1 MSLAIELVIILAIAA
16 GTAGLANRFSLS
28 APLLLTA
35 FGLVLSFVPGM
46 PTLPLEPDVVL
57 EGLLPPLLYAT
68 ALRTPWVDLRRN
80 KRPIALLS
88 VGLVLFTAFAV
99 AFVVKLVL
107 PEVPFA
113 IALALGAVV
122 APPDAVAASAVAR
135 RVAMPRQVVTLL
147 EGESLLNDA
156 TALVLLRTAIAA
168 ISGTV
173 GVLST
178 GLDFVWAVAGGA
190 LTGWLLAQIVAFL
203 RRKVEDPVLDTTV
216 SLLVPFI
223 AYLAGEQVHG
233 SGVIAVVVAGIMLG
247 HRSIEMQ
254 SAMSRV
260 TERVIWRTVQFL
272 LESAVFL
279 LIGLQ
284 LQDLVTAALEDKSTP
299 NTDVLVLCG
308 AVLLTVIAARA
319 VWVYPSAY
327 LPGLLVRRIR
337 RNEPR
342 QSPRSVALVGWA
354 GMRGV
359 VTLAAALTIP
369 EEVPGRPA
377 LVVAAFAVVAGTLLI
392 QGTTLPWMVRRL
404 RVVGPDPAQDALQEA
419 LLQQQAAHA
428 GLDRLAT
435 SKRSGDAPDV
445 VEGLQ
450 SWGERV
456 ANAAWE
462 RLGSTDAERETPAAA
477 FHRLRVNM
485 LEAERE
491 VVAAVRS
498 DGSVPHDLVE
508 RVLER
513 IDQEE
518 AMLDGFSTGTGPS
531 ATERSSML
539 TSPKPGACEHLKE
552 RPLTRA
558 PASRPDA
565 CPECVALGERTW
577 VHLRMCLDCGHV
589 GCCDSSPRRHADAHY
604 RETGHPVMRSIELG
618 ESWRWCFEDAE
629 LG

>member
-1 MSLAIELVIILAIAA
+1 MAIELVIILAIAA
-16 GTAGLANRFSLS
+16 GTAGLASRFSLS

-80 KRPIALLS
+80 KQPIALLS

-107 PEVPFA
+107 PEVSFA

-135 RVAMPRQVVTLL
+135 RVSMPRRVVTLL

-178 GLDFVWAVAGGA
+178 GADFVWAVAGGA
-190 LTGWLLAQIVAFL
+190 LTGWLLALVVAFV
-203 RRKVEDPVLDTTV
+203 RHRVEDPVLDTTV

-223 AYLAGEQVHG
+223 AYLGAEQLHG

-260 TERVIWRTVQFL
+260 TERVIWRTVQFM

-284 LQDLVTAALEDKSTP
+284 LQDLVTAALEDESTP

-308 AVLLTVIAARA
+308 AVLLTVIGARA
-319 VWVYPSAY
+319 LWVYPSAY
-327 LPGLLVRRIR
+327 LPGLLVGRIR
-337 RNEPR
+337 RNETP

-445 VEGLQ
+445 VEGLE

-565 CPECVALGERTW
+565 CPDCVALGERTW

-589 GCCDSSPRRHADAHY
+589 GCCDSSPHRHADAHY

>member
-1 MSLAIELVIILAIAA
+1 MHLAIELVIILVIAA
-16 GTAGLANRFSLS
+16 GTAGLASRFSLS

-68 ALRTPWVDLRRN
+68 AVRTPWVDLRRQ
-80 KRPIALLS
+80 RRSIGLLS
-88 VGLVLFTAFAV
+88 VGLVLVTAFAV
-99 AFVVKLVL
+99 AVVVRLVL

-135 RVAMPRQVVTLL
+135 AVRMPRQVVTLL

-156 TALVLLRTAIAA
+156 TALVTLRTAIAA
-168 ISGTV
+168 ISGSV

-178 GLDFVWAVAGGA
+178 GLDFVWAVAGGV
-190 LTGWLLAQIVAFL
+190 LVGGVLAQVVSFL
-203 RRKVEDPVLDTTV
+203 RNKVEDPVLDTSV

-223 AYLAGEQVHG
+223 AYLLAEEAQG
-233 SGVIAVVVAGIMLG
+233 SGVIAVVVAGLILG
-247 HRSIEMQ
+247 HRSTEIQ

-284 LQDLVTAALEDKSTP
+284 LQDLVTDAIEDESTP
-299 NTDVLVLCG
+299 NTDVLVLSG
-308 AVLLTVIAARA
+308 AVLVTVIMVRA
-319 VWVYPSAY
+319 LWVFPSAY
-327 LPGLLVRRIR
+327 LPRLLFPPVR

-342 QSPRSVALVGWA
+342 QPAAGVALVGWA

-377 LVVAAFAVVAGTLLI
+377 LVVAAFSVVAGTLLI
-392 QGTTLPWMVRRL
+392 QGTTLPYLVRRL
-404 RVVGPDPAQDALQEA
+404 RVAGPDPAQDALQEA
-419 LLQQQAAHA
+419 LLQQQAAQA
-428 GLDRLAT
+428 GLDRLTAE
-435 SKRSGDAPDV
+435 KRDCDAPDV
-445 VEGLQ
+445 VASLE

-477 FHRLRVNM
+477 FHRMRVAM
-485 LEAERE
+485 LEAERS
-491 VVAAVRS
+491 VVAGVRN

-531 ATERSSML
+531 AAERSAML
-539 TSPKPGACEHLKE
+539 TSPRPGACEHLKE
-552 RPLTRA
+552 RPLTIA
-558 PASRPDA
+558 PASRPDT
-565 CPECVALGERTW
+565 CPECQKLGENTW

-589 GCCDSSPRRHADAHY
+589 GCCDSSPRRHADAHW